1 MTAADQRGATAM
13 ADTMTVFGG
22 DIAEDPEPP
31 ESTDRAL
38 DRIGTDLVEASTS
51 VRRLDSDP

>member
-1 MTAADQRGATAM
+1 MTAADQRGSTVM

-31 ESTDRAL
+31 ESTDRVL
-38 DRIGTDLVEASTS
+38 GSIGTDLVEASTS
-51 VRRLDSDP
+51 VRRLHSDS